1 MGGDRA
7 RDGAIDR
14 GEESENERER
24 EIEEEIFNPFS
35 GFHDLRFRL
44 IRVIRKRERERER
57 ERLGV

>member
-14 GEESENERER
+14 GEESENEREK
-24 EIEEEIFNPFS
+24 EEEMFNPFS

-44 IRVIRKRERERER
+44 IRVIRKRES
-57 ERLGV
+57 VCVCVSA